1 MAKKASKATIEELS
15 QVKYVGP
22 TKAEAFAKELGINS
36 VEELYEASKN
46 GKLQQVK
53 GVGAA
58 LSKKIHKAAGE
69 AMKAAGPAEVA
80 EAPEKKAKQAQKK
93 AAAKK
98 SAKKSTKKSTKQ
110 AKPAKTPEKQATK
123 KSAKKAAKTTTPAAG
138 EEVAPTPEVA
148 ARQEAK
154 KAPTRG
160 KKKQVSYDE
169 RVDRFIATLRC
180 PACGHD
186 EFDRGATTLTCT
198 ACRREYNFHNGVA
211 DLAPPKPSGRSV
223 TQRIMESRFYARFY
237 EDVMRPRLTGVVS
250 ERSLDEEYELSA
262 EMLELGEGAR
272 VLDVAAG
279 TGNFTR
285 YFAQQVHEKT
295 GGQDDTLVVGMDL
308 SWPMLETART
318 YLRRDGLDEE
328 VFLIRGDATRIPAR
342 RASYNRLHCAG
353 ALHLMQNIDEA
364 LRNFARVLEPEGIC
378 VIGTFILGD
387 GIMRR
392 MVKRAA
398 ELPTQFH
405 WFSRDELHQRL
416 RRAGFEVI
424 EDSVAGDAITVKAR
438 RT

>member
-22 TKAEAFAKELGINS
+22 AKAEAFVKELGISS

-58 LSKKIHKAAGE
+58 LSKKIHSAAGE
-69 AMKAAGPAEVA
+69 VIESEAKTA
-80 EAPEKKAKQAQKK
+80 EAPAKKPAAKKAPAKK

-98 SAKKSTKKSTKQ
+98 AAPKKQ
-110 AKPAKTPEKQATK
+110 AKAPSKPAAKEPAKAKASASEAATGSEVPRTPEA
-123 KSAKKAAKTTTPAAG
+123 SARTRAD
-138 EEVAPTPEVA
+138 
-148 ARQEAK
+148 
-154 KAPTRG
+154 KAPAKPKAKVTT
-160 KKKQVSYDE
+160 YDE
-169 RVDRFIATLRC
+169 RVERFIATLRC

-186 EFDRGATTLTCT
+186 EFERGATTLTCT

-250 ERSLDEEYELSA
+250 DRSLSEEYALSA
-262 EMLELGEGAR
+262 EMLEFGEGSR

-285 YFAQQVHEKT
+285 YFAQQLHEIT
-295 GGQDDTLVVGMDL
+295 GGTDDTLVVGMDL

-353 ALHLMQNIDEA
+353 ALHMMKNVDEA
-364 LRNFARVLEPEGIC
+364 LRNFARVLEPDGIC

-387 GIMRR
+387 GVMRR
-392 MVKRAA
+392 LVKRAA
-398 ELPTQFH
+398 EMPTQFH

-416 RRAGFEVI
+416 RRAGFDVV
-424 EDSVAGDAITVKAR
+424 EDSIAGDAITVKAR